1 MAEKHLYF
9 CNILVSRWVNALQTK
24 GLRLQHSLQ
33 SGMDQSSDQSS
44 VQSNAQSYSE
54 SNSFTS
60 MNSSPVQPN
69 GQGSGIPKLPIKS
82 ILVVKWDEIGDMA
95 AAVHVFGT
103 LKSAYPEAELH
114 VLCKPFVSTLIA
126 GDPAIDKVF
135 TNIADWQQRY
145 DVVVELRGTWQT
157 LWKSLSRRTMP
168 KYRVDR
174 GWVQAGATAT
184 TPPVVSAV
192 PINQVSITGRL
203 RLDSSLPRGSFFA
216 LPGKGEGLVSELNA
230 QSQLDT
236 EKFYIDLL
244 SGSDT
249 SLTPEVTAQLPEL
262 SDGPHMA
269 YALQWI
275 FFAGLVIYGRILIRR
290 TR

>member
-1 MAEKHLYF
+1 MTSTQKTREPL
-9 CNILVSRWVNALQTK
+9 AL
-24 GLRLQHSLQ
+24 
-33 SGMDQSSDQSS
+33 
-44 VQSNAQSYSE
+44 
-54 SNSFTS
+54 F
-60 MNSSPVQPN
+60 
-69 GQGSGIPKLPIKS
+69 KS
-82 ILVVKWDEIGDMA
+82 
-95 AAVHVFGT
+95 
-103 LKSAYPEAELH
+103 
-114 VLCKPFVSTLIA
+114 LIA
-126 GDPAIDKVF
+126 LLLIIFCLWGSQWQYHRGVDRHARNAVIEERIAKSPIELDTVTGDLP
-135 TNIADWQQRY
+135 NY
-145 DVVVELRGTWQT
+145 EWQT
-157 LWKSLSRRTMP
+157 VSVAGTFDTEKQILLRNRYNDGKYGYEVLTLFKSRDN
-168 KYRVDR
+168 KNFWVDR

-184 TPPVVSAV
+184 TPPVVTAL
-192 PINQVSITGRL
+192 PQGEVSIVGRL

-244 SGSDT
+244 SGSDA

-290 TR
+290 SR

>member
-1 MAEKHLYF
+1 
-9 CNILVSRWVNALQTK
+9 
-24 GLRLQHSLQ
+24 
-33 SGMDQSSDQSS
+33 
-44 VQSNAQSYSE
+44 
-54 SNSFTS
+54 
-60 MNSSPVQPN
+60 MNSPQKTREPWA
-69 GQGSGIPKLPIKS
+69 LFKS
-82 ILVVKWDEIGDMA
+82 
-95 AAVHVFGT
+95 
-103 LKSAYPEAELH
+103 
-114 VLCKPFVSTLIA
+114 LIA
-126 GDPAIDKVF
+126 LLLIIFCIWGSQWQYHRGVDRHARNAVIEERIAKSPIDLNTV
-135 TNIADWQQRY
+135 TSNLPDN
-145 DVVVELRGTWQT
+145 EWQT
-157 LWKSLSRRTMP
+157 VSVSGVFDTEKQILLRNRYNDGKYGYEVLTLFKSTAKQSFW
-168 KYRVDR
+168 VDR
-174 GWVQAGATAT
+174 GWVEAGATAT
-184 TPPVVSAV
+184 TPPVVSALPQGEV
-192 PINQVSITGRL
+192 LITGRL

-275 FFAGLVIYGRILIRR
+275 FFGGLVIYGRILIRR